1 MLTITTDIPRPN
13 YILVDSARKFE
24 QLLKEMSETK
34 RVSFD
39 YETSAIMNENYL
51 KLNKNSQP
59 KIDLIRSKITSSSF
73 RVSSGNCFYLSVA
86 HANSFNFPKEA
97 VADVL
102 RAKPKHAPLSAH
114 NLAFEWLITKKELG
128 LDLRDLGPVRD
139 TLMASKVLDSNRQ
152 AGLKELVLS
161 EFGIVQQTYDAVTKG
176 RRMDQIP
183 ASEVLVY
190 GCDDSEYQWQLDEL
204 FEKRLVDIG
213 MMDYYTELEVPI
225 VPIMAE
231 ITLRGAYV
239 PEEIIEKKTKE
250 HLAKMEEYEEKI
262 WPFLGRKINLGSPA
276 ALSKIL
282 YGEFNLPEPPYA
294 ESKTMTDKESMYWNI
309 DQHPVMPLLI
319 EWKKY
324 STRYK
329 LYDKPYPNL
338 VHPDTGRMHAVFK
351 ALADTSRFTCS
362 SPNLQQL
369 AKRGDGIEVREMY
382 VPPPEYD
389 CILACDMSQVEL
401 VLAAH
406 RSRSPVLLEAYGP
419 VRGDIHTATCCAI
432 FVIEKEAAKANKVF
446 RTAGKTANFSLLY
459 GGMAKRIY
467 RLIKLELAK
476 MGLGMP
482 FTMRD
487 VELMI
492 VRFFGL
498 YPELKA
504 MQKADVRFAR
514 ENGYV
519 KSLFGRRFYLPDI
532 DSKNSFYRSKAERKA
547 TNSPIQGTCAELI
560 KRAII
565 KIYEER
571 IPVSDARM
579 WASIHD
585 ENVFYCTNKAVKD
598 VAHIVK
604 KHMSNTP
611 KGLLAHMAS
620 EVEIGPTFGNLI
632 AEEAYYQKIGV

>member
-1 MLTITTDIPRPN
+1 MM
-13 YILVDSARKFE
+13 AR
-24 QLLKEMSETK
+24 
-34 RVSFD
+34 
-39 YETSAIMNENYL
+39 
-51 KLNKNSQP
+51 
-59 KIDLIRSKITSSSF
+59 
-73 RVSSGNCFYLSVA
+73 
-86 HANSFNFPKEA
+86 
-97 VADVL
+97 
-102 RAKPKHAPLSAH
+102 
-114 NLAFEWLITKKELG
+114 
-128 LDLRDLGPVRD
+128 
-139 TLMASKVLDSNRQ
+139 KVLDSN
-152 AGLKELVLS
+152 ADVGLKELVLN
-161 EFGIVQQTYDAVTKG
+161 ELKIVQQTYDTVTAG
-176 RRMDQIP
+176 RSMDQIP
-183 ASEVLVY
+183 AKDVLIY
-190 GCDDSEYQWQLDEL
+190 GCDDAEYQWQLDEI
-204 FEKRLVDIG
+204 FEKRLTDLG
-213 MMDYYTELEVPI
+213 LMDYYTELEVPI
-225 VPIMAE
+225 IPIMSE
-231 ITLRGAYV
+231 ITLNGAYV
-239 PEEIIEKKTKE
+239 PEEVIEKKTKE
-250 HLAKMEEYEEKI
+250 HLAKMAEYEEKI
-262 WPFLGRKINLGSPA
+262 WPFIGKEINLGSPV
-276 ALSKIL
+276 ALSKVL
-282 YGEFNLPEPPYA
+282 YQQFNLPEPPYA

-309 DQHPVMPLLI
+309 DQHPIMPLLI

-329 LYDKPYPNL
+329 LYDKPYPCL
-338 VHPDTGRMHAVFK
+338 IHPDTYRLHSQFK
-351 ALADTSRFTCS
+351 ALADTGRFTS
-362 SPNLQQL
+362 NSPNLQQL
-369 AKRGDGIEVREMY
+369 AKRGDGVEVREMY

-389 CILACDMSQVEL
+389 CILTCDMSQVEL

-432 FVIEKEAAKANKVF
+432 FVIEKEVAKANKVF

-459 GGMAKRIY
+459 GGAAKRIY

-476 MGLGMP
+476 MGQGMP

-492 VRFFGL
+492 TRFFQL
-498 YPELKA
+498 YPELRA

-532 DSKNSFYRSKAERKA
+532 HASNSYLRSKAERKA

-565 KIYEER
+565 KIYNER

-585 ENVFYCTNKAVKD
+585 ENVFYATNKAVKD

-604 KHMSNTP
+604 KHMSDTP

-620 EVEIGPTFGNLI
+620 EVEIGPTFGNLM
-632 AEEAYYQKIGV
+632 AEEKYYQLIGA